1 MSRWWAGSSAWDSAT
16 IPHRSAVPSARRGP
30 SRASRNMSSNAE
42 LHLLYKIANAPLNV
56 FPFPHLYI
64 RDVFPADYYA
74 ELQSMLPDPRSMV
87 TISEARPVSPGSYK
101 ERFVLTFGGEQFAA
115 LPEDKRRFWGDL
127 HGWLVGGT
135 FRQRML

>member
-1 MSRWWAGSSAWDSAT
+1 
-16 IPHRSAVPSARRGP
+16 
-30 SRASRNMSSNAE
+30 MSSNAE

-87 TISEARPVSPGSYK
+87 TISEARPVSPG
-101 ERFVLTFGGEQFAA
+101 
-115 LPEDKRRFWGDL
+115 PESPS
-127 HGWLVGGT
+127 WLARPYRPDASPGPS
-135 FRQRML
+135 MPI